1 MAVCVELK
9 PYRSQ
14 SSKKEEVDIKVKIQD
29 LALGGALMQEKE
41 KEKTGRNYLDEENSD
56 LYKNKNNK
64 LNGSEA
70 RQSGFQEG

>member
-29 LALGGALMQEKE
+29 LALGGALV
-41 KEKTGRNYLDEENSD
+41 
-56 LYKNKNNK
+56 
-64 LNGSEA
+64 
-70 RQSGFQEG
+70 